1 MNVEH
6 LVTMANQIA
15 DFFISEA
22 GDEAAPKEVAA
33 HITKFWAPRMRAQY
47 IEYAVAGGGEGLRP
61 AARAAA
67 ALLAP
72 VTRPMSPP

>member
-1 MNVEH
+1 VNVEQ

-22 GDEAAPKEVAA
+22 GEEAAPKEIAG

-47 IEYAVAGGGEGLRP
+47 IEYVANGGEGLRP
-61 AARAAA
+61 AAFSAA

-72 VTRPMSPP
+72 VRGTATTG